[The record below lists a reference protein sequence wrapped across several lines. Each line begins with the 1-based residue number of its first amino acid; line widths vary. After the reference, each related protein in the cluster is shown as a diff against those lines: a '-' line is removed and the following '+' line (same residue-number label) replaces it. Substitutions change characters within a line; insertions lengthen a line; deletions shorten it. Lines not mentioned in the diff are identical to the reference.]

1 MGKTIFWTHQ
11 KCHPK
16 SKTICEKSMSQTV
29 YFCYMLEIQPVPQKM
44 PPAGYEAW
52 PASESVGDLI
62 PIWSVPGMAGSI
74 QQPIYLLY
82 MEICVHILHIQIY
95 NIYIYMCVCVR
106 VSFILS
112 DDHPTTLPGLRLNSI
127 APNSKFRKHVPNIL

>member
-74 QQPIYLLY
+74 QRPIYLLY
-82 MEICVHILHIQIY
+82 MEICVRILHIQIY
-95 NIYIYMCVCVR
+95 IYVR
-106 VSFILS
+106 VSFIFS
-112 DDHPTTLPGLRLNSI
+112 DDHPTTLPGLRFNSI